1 MLCIIMFGMIFI
13 SCKVESGPVGTTST
27 CVDLLANAT
36 AAAEAC
42 EGIEPNN
49 LQCTGGTLADCKAYV
64 TAYSAYQES
73 MMCNTNWSMV
83 DEDAMNAMCETNH
96 P

>member
-1 MLCIIMFGMIFI
+1 M
-13 SCKVESGPVGTTST
+13 SCEVESGPVASSST

-36 AAAEAC
+36 VAAEAC

-49 LQCTGGTLADCKAYV
+49 PKCTGGTLADCKAYV
-64 TAYSAYQES
+64 TAFSAYQES
-73 MMCNTNWSMV
+73 MMCHPNWSMV
-83 DEDAMNAMCETNH
+83 DEEAMNTMCETNH